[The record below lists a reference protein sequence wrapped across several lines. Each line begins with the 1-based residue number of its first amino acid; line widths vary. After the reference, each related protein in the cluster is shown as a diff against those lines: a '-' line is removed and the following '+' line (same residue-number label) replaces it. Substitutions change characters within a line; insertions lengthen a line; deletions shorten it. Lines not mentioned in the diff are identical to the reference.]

1 MPITIRQRSIVA
13 INRLSDIGRTDLIF
27 SHGYLYS
34 SLFVAFVSAS
44 IGSDLLISS
53 PASLAVGEIEL
64 SRNAVVWQRILAAGG
79 LSARPAA

>member
-44 IGSDLLISS
+44 IG
-53 PASLAVGEIEL
+53 
-64 SRNAVVWQRILAAGG
+64 
-79 LSARPAA
+79 